1 VLKHNDALAMW
12 RGVSAGRGGRHQ
24 DEAGAHHLLLL
35 LHHGRARSR
44 VGALQTVIVM
54 EVGPINPAE
63 PSPRLADASSL
74 HQAARGHHARG
85 GRHLPR
91 SSASSALSQ
100 PVRLD
105 LHLLKGSS
113 TEAMSDVFK
122 AQFVALYACHLRAL
136 QEVLRKA
143 VVGQDV
149 ARGGGQDVA
158 GGGGGRAD
166 HWGGHAAQAE
176 AQCPRNSQQQ
186 HHLIQLSEPVGR

>member
-1 VLKHNDALAMW
+1 
-12 RGVSAGRGGRHQ
+12 
-24 DEAGAHHLLLL
+24 
-35 LHHGRARSR
+35 
-44 VGALQTVIVM
+44 M

-74 HQAARGHHARG
+74 HQAACGHHARG
-85 GRHLPR
+85 GRQLPR

-122 AQFVALYACHLRAL
+122 AQFVALYACGLRAL
-136 QEVLRKA
+136 QEVLWKA
-143 VVGQDV
+143 VV
-149 ARGGGQDVA
+149 GQDVA

-166 HWGGHAAQAE
+166 HRGGHAAQAE

-186 HHLIQLSEPVGR
+186 HLKKKNVFFLSNNQSCLKKYGPVKAFRALADISMNACYTLHSFTDNVCIVLITIKTISV

>member
-1 VLKHNDALAMW
+1 MVYRGQLKWLNKPIQKCSISTH
-12 RGVSAGRGGRHQ
+12 
-24 DEAGAHHLLLL
+24 
-35 LHHGRARSR
+35 
-44 VGALQTVIVM
+44 IVM

-63 PSPRLADASSL
+63 PSARLADASSL
-74 HQAARGHHARG
+74 HQAAGGHHARG

-113 TEAMSDVFK
+113 TKAMSDVFQ
-122 AQFVALYACHLRAL
+122 AQFVALYACSLRAL
-136 QEVLRKA
+136 QEVLWKA
-143 VVGQDV
+143 VV
-149 ARGGGQDVA
+149 GQDVA

-186 HHLIQLSEPVGR
+186 HLKKKYFLCVSNNQSCLKKVWPS

>member
-12 RGVSAGRGGRHQ
+12 WGVSAGRGGRHQ
-24 DEAGAHHLLLL
+24 DEAGAHHFLLL
-35 LHHGRARSR
+35 LHHGRAMGR
-44 VGALQTVIVM
+44 VGALKTVIVM

-63 PSPRLADASSL
+63 PSPRLADAPSL

-85 GRHLPR
+85 GRQLPR

-113 TEAMSDVFK
+113 TEAMPDVFK
-122 AQFVALYACHLRAL
+122 AQFVALYACGLRAL
-136 QEVLRKA
+136 QEVLWKA
-143 VVGQDV
+143 VV
-149 ARGGGQDVA
+149 GQDVA

-166 HWGGHAAQAE
+166 HRGGHAAQAE

>member
-1 VLKHNDALAMW
+1 
-12 RGVSAGRGGRHQ
+12 
-24 DEAGAHHLLLL
+24 
-35 LHHGRARSR
+35 
-44 VGALQTVIVM
+44 M

-63 PSPRLADASSL
+63 PSPRLADAPSL

-85 GRHLPR
+85 GRQLPR

-122 AQFVALYACHLRAL
+122 AQFVALYACGLRAL
-136 QEVLRKA
+136 QEVLWKA

-149 ARGGGQDVA
+149 AGGV
-158 GGGGGRAD
+158 GRAD
-166 HWGGHAAQAE
+166 HRGGHAAQAE

-186 HHLIQLSEPVGR
+186 NLKKKNVFCIKQSIMSKKKYGPLKAFKALADIFMNACYTLHSFTDNVCIVSITIKTDSV

>member
-1 VLKHNDALAMW
+1 
-12 RGVSAGRGGRHQ
+12 
-24 DEAGAHHLLLL
+24 
-35 LHHGRARSR
+35 
-44 VGALQTVIVM
+44 M

-63 PSPRLADASSL
+63 PSARLADASSL
-74 HQAARGHHARG
+74 HQAAGGHHARG

-122 AQFVALYACHLRAL
+122 AQFVALYACRLRAV
-136 QEVLRKA
+136 QEVLWKA

-149 ARGGGQDVA
+149 AGGGGQDVA

-186 HHLIQLSEPVGR
+186 HLKKKYFFVYQTINHVLKKFGPVKAFRA

>member
-1 VLKHNDALAMW
+1 
-12 RGVSAGRGGRHQ
+12 
-24 DEAGAHHLLLL
+24 
-35 LHHGRARSR
+35 
-44 VGALQTVIVM
+44 M
-54 EVGPINPAE
+54 EVGPINPTE
-63 PSPRLADASSL
+63 PSTRLADASSL
-74 HQAARGHHARG
+74 HQAAGGHHARG

-122 AQFVALYACHLRAL
+122 AQFVAPYACGLWAL
-136 QEVLRKA
+136 QIVLWKA

-149 ARGGGQDVA
+149 AGGGGQDVA

-176 AQCPRNSQQQ
+176 ARCPKNSQQQ
-186 HHLIQLSEPVGR
+186 HLKKKIALWVSNNQSYLKKSLAQLKLSDPDKRRSIYVAHADMFMNAFYALHSLTDNVCIV

>member
-1 VLKHNDALAMW
+1 MAQTQGLETLS
-12 RGVSAGRGGRHQ
+12 RSGVSGTAKNEKWQNKPIQKCSMPTH
-24 DEAGAHHLLLL
+24 
-35 LHHGRARSR
+35 
-44 VGALQTVIVM
+44 IVM

-85 GRHLPR
+85 GRQLPR

-122 AQFVALYACHLRAL
+122 AQFVALYACGLRAL
-136 QEVLRKA
+136 QEVLWKA

-149 ARGGGQDVA
+149 FTYM
-158 GGGGGRAD
+158 
-166 HWGGHAAQAE
+166 
-176 AQCPRNSQQQ
+176 SS
-186 HHLIQLSEPVGR
+186 L

>member
-1 VLKHNDALAMW
+1 MPTH
-12 RGVSAGRGGRHQ
+12 
-24 DEAGAHHLLLL
+24 
-35 LHHGRARSR
+35 
-44 VGALQTVIVM
+44 IVM
-54 EVGPINPAE
+54 EVGPINPTE
-63 PSPRLADASSL
+63 PSTRLADAPSL

-85 GRHLPR
+85 GRQLPR

-122 AQFVALYACHLRAL
+122 AQFVALYACGLRAL
-136 QEVLRKA
+136 QEVLWKA
-143 VVGQDV
+143 VV
-149 ARGGGQDVA
+149 GQDVA

-166 HWGGHAAQAE
+166 HRGGHAAQAE

-186 HHLIQLSEPVGR
+186 HLKKKNVFFCIKQSIMSKKVWPSLSIQSTCRHLYECLLYIA